1 MHRIVLVLVLRANMR
16 SDLDKSLFTL
26 FRLINTI
33 QKSHSDKNYKLNV
46 LVIVFLMTTS
56 RKKSIGIVEK

>member
-1 MHRIVLVLVLRANMR
+1 MHRIVLVLRANMR
-16 SDLDKSLFTL
+16 CDLDKSLFTL

-33 QKSHSDKNYKLNV
+33 QKPHSDKNYKLNV